1 MSNFQEQL
9 SILYWRHLLFP
20 LCLFKSFAREL
31 RSIYGFDLSPISERQ
46 ISRHRKLS

>member
-9 SILYWRHLLFP
+9 SILYWRHL
-20 LCLFKSFAREL
+20 LFKSFAREL
-31 RSIYGFDLSPISERQ
+31 RSIYGFDLSPMSDRQ